1 MTLTAANLV
10 LTVLMLALA
19 SFFYTMAGFAGGS
32 TFTAILLLIGLT
44 AGQAALG
51 GLVFNVFSALS
62 SLTRWRTHFSRELA
76 WFLVGSVPAAFFAGL
91 LVLPDALLRVIMG
104 IVIAVGG
111 ISVILATYPLR
122 IVSVKWPAKIA
133 IGAVIGV
140 VAGLTGIG
148 GGVYLA
154 PILILAGM
162 AKPKTTAA
170 TTTIFILLNSI
181 SGIIART
188 PRLGVLLFSSPLLL
202 ATIPVVL
209 VAAQFGSYLGSRRLT
224 QTNVRRTI
232 GAVLITVGVYIAATS
247 I

>member
-1 MTLTAANLV
+1 
-10 LTVLMLALA
+10 
-19 SFFYTMAGFAGGS
+19 
-32 TFTAILLLIGLT
+32 
-44 AGQAALG
+44 
-51 GLVFNVFSALS
+51 
-62 SLTRWRTHFSRELA
+62 
-76 WFLVGSVPAAFFAGL
+76 VGSVPAAFLSGL
-91 LVLPDALLRVIMG
+91 VVLPDALLRLIMG
-104 IVIAVGG
+104 TVIAVGG
-111 ISVILATYPLR
+111 GSVITATYPLR
-122 IVSVKWPAKIA
+122 VVRVGWSLKVL

-154 PILILAGM
+154 PVLILAGM

-188 PRLGVLLFSSPLLL
+188 TRLGTLLFSNPLLL
-202 ATIPVVL
+202 AAIPAIVI
-209 VAAQFGSYLGSRRLT
+209 AAQLGSYLGSRRLT

-247 I
+247 L

>member
-1 MTLTAANLV
+1 
-10 LTVLMLALA
+10 LAG
-19 SFFYTMAGFAGGS
+19 FFYTMAGFAGGS
-32 TFTAILLLIGLT
+32 TFTAILILVGFT
-44 AGQAALG
+44 AAQAALG
-51 GLVFNVFSALS
+51 GLIFNVFSTVS
-62 SLTRWRTHFSRELA
+62 SITRWRIHVSREFL
-76 WFLVGSVPAAFFAGL
+76 WFIVGSVPAAFLSGL
-91 LVLPDALLRVIMG
+91 VVLPDALLRLIMG
-104 IVIAVGG
+104 TVIAVGG
-111 ISVILATYPLR
+111 GSVIMATYPLR
-122 IVSVKWPAKIA
+122 VVRVGWSLKVL

-154 PILILAGM
+154 PVLILAGM

-188 PRLGVLLFSSPLLL
+188 TRLGTLLFSNPLLL
-202 ATIPVVL
+202 AAIPAIVI
-209 VAAQFGSYLGSRRLT
+209 AAQLGSYLGSRRLT

-247 I
+247 L

>member
-1 MTLTAANLV
+1 M

-51 GLVFNVFSALS
+51 GLIFNVFSALS
-62 SLTRWRTHFSRELA
+62 SLTRWRTHFSKEFV

-104 IVIAVGG
+104 SVIAIGG

-122 IVSVKWPAKIA
+122 IISVKSPAKIA

-170 TTTIFILLNSI
+170 TTTIFILLNSV
-181 SGIIART
+181 SGIVART
-188 PRLGVLLFSSPLLL
+188 SRLGVLLFSSPLLL
-202 ATIPVVL
+202 VTIPVVL

-232 GAVLITVGVYIAATS
+232 GAVLITVGAYIVATS